1 MNILIVSEVFYPEDF
16 HVNDFAKSLVARGH
30 HVKVMTRQ
38 PSYPMGFVFPGYK
51 NERHSVEKWGEIEI
65 HRFDVVEGYRDS
77 KIKKIANYFHFVRR
91 GQRVISEIIGGTDL
105 IIVYQTGPL
114 SLALPA
120 IYAKKKFNI
129 PVIVWSFDLWPDTV
143 YMYGF
148 PQKFPITTTVN
159 YVINKVYKNADAIMV
174 GSRQF
179 ADTIKQYV
187 PTADI
192 TYAPNWQMQPE
203 TQPTALPIDTSKTN
217 FVFAGNI
224 SKAQNLEY
232 TIRGFVEAKCENAV
246 LNIVGDGSFMPWI
259 EHVVQE
265 LGCKNVILH
274 GRVPYAEVPSILDKC
289 DVLILSLTPRGG
301 IDKTEPFK
309 LQTYLQ
315 SGKPV
320 FGIIRGAGQ
329 EIIESNGIGI
339 CSDPNDVKD
348 IARGFK
354 QMMQLSDADKDRI
367 SSAAKTLM
375 ETRFCKEKVMQTIGA
390 LMERVCK
397 K

>member
-91 GQRVISEIIGGTDL
+91 GKRVISEIIGGTDL

-232 TIRGFVEAKCENAV
+232 TISANPV
-246 LNIVGDGSFMPWI
+246 NISP
-259 EHVVQE
+259 
-265 LGCKNVILH
+265 
-274 GRVPYAEVPSILDKC
+274 
-289 DVLILSLTPRGG
+289 
-301 IDKTEPFK
+301 
-309 LQTYLQ
+309 
-315 SGKPV
+315 
-320 FGIIRGAGQ
+320 
-329 EIIESNGIGI
+329 
-339 CSDPNDVKD
+339 
-348 IARGFK
+348 
-354 QMMQLSDADKDRI
+354 
-367 SSAAKTLM
+367 
-375 ETRFCKEKVMQTIGA
+375 
-390 LMERVCK
+390 
-397 K
+397 

>member
-1 MNILIVSEVFYPEDF
+1 
-16 HVNDFAKSLVARGH
+16 
-30 HVKVMTRQ
+30 MT
-38 PSYPMGFVFPGYK
+38 PCG
-51 NERHSVEKWGEIEI
+51 I
-65 HRFDVVEGYRDS
+65 DC
-77 KIKKIANYFHFVRR
+77 
-91 GQRVISEIIGGTDL
+91 
-105 IIVYQTGPL
+105 
-114 SLALPA
+114 LA
-120 IYAKKKFNI
+120 
-129 PVIVWSFDLWPDTV
+129 
-143 YMYGF
+143 
-148 PQKFPITTTVN
+148 
-159 YVINKVYKNADAIMV
+159 
-174 GSRQF
+174 
-179 ADTIKQYV
+179 
-187 PTADI
+187 
-192 TYAPNWQMQPE
+192 
-203 TQPTALPIDTSKTN
+203 
-217 FVFAGNI
+217 
-224 SKAQNLEY
+224 
-232 TIRGFVEAKCENAV
+232 FVEAKCENAV